1 MNLPVISQLV
11 ALIEEIFKT
20 HGTQV
25 VQVAEQAAVGAAVT
39 SVEADPKVQAVT
51 QASVALLAAAQTLK
65 SAIQTAPPVASAAIS
80 TPPAHPAN
88 G

>member
-20 HGTQV
+20 HGTEV
-25 VQVAEQAAVGAAVT
+25 VKVAEQAAVGAAVS

-51 QASVALLAAAQTLK
+51 EASMALLDAAKTLK
-65 SAIQTAPPVASAAIS
+65 SAISTAPPVASVAIVA
-80 TPPAHPAN
+80 PKPEA
-88 G
+88 